1 VLPEWSEHPLE
12 VGEHSVGEAGAY
24 LADVDEFLADMSLP
38 DADRHARAQIEY
50 HRDKMSEWK
59 RACAE
64 RIAAEY
70 ERGKPVEDIA
80 AELHVS
86 AATVYEVMRA
96 ARPDPKK
103 PGRKKR
109 GARQPAATAA
119 PELVVPADPAHEL
132 VSEPFEDRA

>member
-1 VLPEWSEHPLE
+1 
-12 VGEHSVGEAGAY
+12 
-24 LADVDEFLADMSLP
+24 MSLP
-38 DADRHARAQIEY
+38 DADRHARTQIEY
-50 HRDKMSEWK
+50 HRDKMGEWK
-59 RACAE
+59 RARAE
-64 RIAAEY
+64 RIVAEY

-109 GARQPAATAA
+109 GARPRRDAPATSAEA
-119 PELVVPADPAHEL
+119 PRRPPLVVPLEEDESVDDL
-132 VSEPFEDRA
+132 VSEPFEDPA